1 MGLQVCKLGTRGTWN
16 TGAADWGKDAHGGG
30 KDVRGGNDARLQV
43 KGCVYGSVNS
53 LTSNPTGVCK
63 C

>member
-1 MGLQVCKLGTRGTWN
+1 MLMGVGRMF
-16 TGAADWGKDAHGGG
+16 
-30 KDVRGGNDARLQV
+30 VGGNDARLQV